1 MIHKILFQTKQVLQL
16 GLTTA
21 ALWILVGCGSSQNT
35 SQSSSAS
42 TAAVSAQQ
50 YEFVPNFMQ
59 PVGGRQRNITGNY
72 FIRVNKNKV
81 EVDLPYIGKAAQA
94 SPGSLD
100 QGMKFVTTQFGYT
113 SQVGK
118 KGQTEITIEPK
129 DVGDIQSIRITAF
142 SNGTGNV
149 QINSVTRSAISYSG
163 EIGPGKP

>member
-1 MIHKILFQTKQVLQL
+1 MIHKILHQTKHVLQL
-16 GLTTA
+16 GLTGA
-21 ALWILVGCGSSQNT
+21 ALWIFMGCSSSQNT
-35 SQSSSAS
+35 SQSPSAS
-42 TAAVSAQQ
+42 TAAVAEQQ

-81 EVDLPYIGKAAQA
+81 EVDLPYIGKATQA

-100 QGMKFVTTQFGYT
+100 QGMKFVSTNFSYS

-118 KGQTEITIEPK
+118 KGQNEITIEPK
-129 DVGDIQSIRITAF
+129 DVGDIQSIRLTAF
-142 SNGTGNV
+142 NNGTGNV

-163 EIGPGKP
+163 EMRAWKP